1 LEQREKGERVEARN
15 PKPLKVVRVGAATL
29 NQTPL
34 DLEGNADRI
43 VAMMEKA
50 RAARVEILV
59 LPELCLTGYGCE
71 DAFFRPGLSAGAID
85 ILAGRLAKAS
95 KGLVCAVGLPV
106 FIEGNLYNAVAVLV
120 DGKVAGINAKRR
132 LPRDGVHYEPRW
144 FRPWVDATSV
154 EIDCGGAKVPFGDL
168 VYEINGARVA
178 LEICEEAWGAVPA
191 AAASAGFADI
201 VLNPSASHFA
211 LGKFETR
218 EHLVANSSRSFGVC
232 YVYSNLVGLEAGR
245 IIYDGG
251 AMIACDGKL
260 IARGRRFSFDDGD
273 LVAAEAQL
281 DSIRS
286 SKMRKRSFSE
296 GLDSKAGPGQLRII
310 QASAEFPEP
319 AAGAKIPFSS
329 SSASVAGRGMSAA
342 SGQMPAEEEFL
353 RACALGLFDYLRKSG
368 SKGFALSLSGGC
380 DSSVCAVLVA
390 QMRHLAIAELGE
402 SGFLRRSGLSGA
414 SMESLLLCAWQS
426 TRQSS
431 GATHEAARAV
441 AAAIGARFVEINV
454 DPAVDFYVS
463 EASRV
468 LGRKLDW
475 QHDDLTLQ
483 NIQARARAPMIW
495 LLANAGNRLLLTTA
509 NRSEAA
515 VGYTTM
521 DGDSAGGLAPLAGI
535 DKAFLLDWVRW
546 AARDCQIG
554 TGAVTALEKVFAQPP
569 TAELRPAS
577 AHQTDESDL
586 MPYVV
591 LKKIEAC
598 RVRDKLDLP
607 ETYAAVGDSFPEVP
621 VPQVKAWVDRFEQ
634 LWRTSQWKRERF
646 APSFHLDDFSVDP
659 KTFCRFPIFSGN
671 S

>member
-1 LEQREKGERVEARN
+1 MEPRELNPASKFAR
-15 PKPLKVVRVGAATL
+15 KVVRVGAATL

-34 DLEGNADRI
+34 DVTGNADRV

-50 RAARVEILV
+50 RAAGVQVLV
-59 LPELCLTGYGCE
+59 MPELCLTGYGCE
-71 DAFFRPGLSAGAID
+71 DAFFRPGLSASVMD
-85 ILAGRLAKAS
+85 LLAGRVAAAS
-95 KGLVCAVGLPV
+95 KGIVCAVGLPV
-106 FIEGNLYNAVAVLV
+106 VVEGSLYNAVAVLV
-120 DGKVAGINAKRR
+120 DGKIAGINAKRR

-144 FRPWVDATSV
+144 FTPWVDGRNIQI
-154 EIDCGGAKVPFGDL
+154 ECGGVKVPFGDL
-168 VYEINGARVA
+168 VYEINGARIA

-191 AAASAGFADI
+191 AAAAAGFADI

-211 LGKFETR
+211 IGKYETR
-218 EHLVANSSRSFGVC
+218 EHLVANNSRSFGVY

-273 LVAAEAQL
+273 LVFADAQL
-281 DSIRS
+281 DVVRS
-286 SKMRKRSFSE
+286 SKMRKRSFSA
-296 GLDSKAGPGQLRII
+296 GHGSSDGGGTAPGNLCVIKGVIKA
-310 QASAEFPEP
+310 EVDD
-319 AAGAKIPFSS
+319 AAGGQVQAQAKAQPE
-329 SSASVAGRGMSAA
+329 MSAH
-342 SGQMPAEEEFL
+342 EEFL
-353 RACALGLFDYLRKSG
+353 YASALGLFDYLRKSR
-368 SKGFALSLSGGC
+368 SQGFALSLSGGC

-402 SGFLRRSGLSGA
+402 AEFLRRSGLKSA
-414 SMESLLLCAWQS
+414 SMDALLLCAWQA

-431 GATHEAARAV
+431 TATHDAARAV
-441 AAAIGARFVEINV
+441 AAATGAQFVEINV
-454 DPAVDFYVS
+454 DAAVDFYVR
-463 EASRV
+463 EAARV
-468 LGRKLDW
+468 LGRNLDW
-475 QHDDLTLQ
+475 QHDDLSLQ

-535 DKAFLLDWVRW
+535 DKAFLLEWARW
-546 AARDCQIG
+546 AARHCRIG
-554 TGAVTALEKVFAQPP
+554 VGPIPALEKVFAQPP

-577 AHQTDESDL
+577 ARQTDESDL
-586 MPYVV
+586 MPYPV

-607 ETYAAVGDSFPEVP
+607 ETYAAVVDAFPELAADQTAKEQIRV
-621 VPQVKAWVDRFEQ
+621 WVERFDH
-634 LWRTSQWKRERF
+634 LWRVSQWKRERF

-659 KTFCRFPIFSGN
+659 KTFCRFPIFSGQG
-671 S
+671 